1 MRSSQRVLIVRVGP
15 AGLTLAPE
23 RTRIRVPVTITD
35 QTARRTGT
43 SRASV
48 LWIRSLA
55 LFARAGY
62 ADKMISSG
70 ADVGV
75 SFQ

>member
-1 MRSSQRVLIVRVGP
+1 MRLSQRVLIVRVGP

-23 RTRIRVPVTITD
+23 RMGVRVPFTITD

-43 SRASV
+43 SRAAV
-48 LWIRSLA
+48 LRICSLA
-55 LFARAGY
+55 LFARAGF
-62 ADKMISSG
+62 ADKMIASG
-70 ADVGV
+70 TEVGV

>member
-1 MRSSQRVLIVRVGP
+1 MRLSQRVLIVRVGP

-23 RTRIRVPVTITD
+23 R
-35 QTARRTGT
+35 
-43 SRASV
+43 
-48 LWIRSLA
+48 
-55 LFARAGY
+55 
-62 ADKMISSG
+62 